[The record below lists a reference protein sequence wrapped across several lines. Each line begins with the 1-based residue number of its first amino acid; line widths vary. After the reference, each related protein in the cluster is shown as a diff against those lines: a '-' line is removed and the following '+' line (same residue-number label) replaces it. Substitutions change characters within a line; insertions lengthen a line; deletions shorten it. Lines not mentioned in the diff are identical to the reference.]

1 MQAVKLTLVY
11 EIHSPASSPSEDN
24 RPVTVRRPEVR
35 ASRFVFTCPHSGD
48 AYAPDLMKQTRLP
61 VSLLRRSEDAFVDA
75 LMEGAPALGAP
86 LVIAHF
92 PRAFLD
98 PNRAPDEFDPE
109 MFADPPPAAE
119 VSLTARAIAGL
130 GVVPRVAA
138 DGRPLYDGRMPFSEA
153 KRRMEAFYT
162 PYHDAV
168 RAEIDATRARF
179 GEAVVIDCHSMPAA
193 SARGADI
200 VLGDRF
206 GASCDRGLALRA
218 EVSLRRF
225 GFSVVR
231 NRPYAGGWTTEH
243 YGRPDEGVQA
253 LQIEINRS
261 LYMDEARV
269 RPGPGFAAVKRR
281 LTLWMQALVGAAEA
295 GADAAE

>member
-1 MQAVKLTLVY
+1 MRPFETAPPDDAIAARAV
-11 EIHSPASSPSEDN
+11 S
-24 RPVTVRRPEVR
+24 VRRPQVC
-35 ASRFVFTCPHSGD
+35 ASRFIFTCPHSGAEYGEGWLSQTD
-48 AYAPDLMKQTRLP
+48 APLA
-61 VSLLRRSEDAFVDA
+61 LLRRSEDAFVDA
-75 LMEGAPALGAP
+75 LTDAAPELGAP
-86 LVIAHF
+86 QIVAHF
-92 PRAFLD
+92 PRAFVD
-98 PNRAPDEFDPE
+98 PNRAPYELDPA
-109 MFADPPPAAE
+109 MFADAPA
-119 VSLTARAIAGL
+119 SDPDQLSPRAAAGL

-138 DGRPLYDGRMPFSEA
+138 DGRPLYARKLPYAEA
-153 KRRMEAFYT
+153 ERRLESFYR

-168 RAEIDATRARF
+168 RAEIDAVRARF

-206 GASCDRGLALRA
+206 GASCDRGLTMRA

-243 YGRPDEGVQA
+243 YGRPEEGVHA
-253 LQIEINRS
+253 LQIEINRA

-269 RPGPGFAAVKRR
+269 RPAAGFAALKRR
-281 LTLWMQALVGAAEA
+281 LSLWMQALVGAPEFGAEA
-295 GADAAE
+295 AE

>member
-1 MQAVKLTLVY
+1 
-11 EIHSPASSPSEDN
+11 
-24 RPVTVRRPEVR
+24 VRRPETQ
-35 ASRFVFTCPHSGD
+35 ASRFIFTCPHSGD
-48 AYAPDLMKQTRLP
+48 DYAPELLAQTRVPL
-61 VSLLRRSEDAFVDA
+61 SLLRRSEDAFVDMLVEA
-75 LMEGAPALGAP
+75 APDLGAP

-92 PRAFLD
+92 PRAFVD
-98 PNRAPDEFDPE
+98 PNRAPDELDPE
-109 MFADPPPAAE
+109 MFAERPPADHF
-119 VSLTARAIAGL
+119 SPSARASAGL

-138 DGRPLYDGRMPFSEA
+138 DGKPLYDSPIPYAEA
-153 KRRMEAFYT
+153 RRRMASFYA
-162 PYHDAV
+162 PYHGAIE
-168 RAEIDATRARF
+168 AEIDATRARF
-179 GEAVVIDCHSMPAA
+179 GEAVLIDCHSMPAA

-206 GASCDRGLALRA
+206 GASCERGLASRA
-218 EVSLRRF
+218 EITLRRF

-231 NRPYAGGWTTEH
+231 NRPYAGGWTTEY

-269 RPGPGFAAVKRR
+269 RPAAGFASVKRR
-281 LTLWMQALVGAAEA
+281 LTLWMQAMVGAAEEM